1 MEGNRCS
8 VPENTQST
16 KEPSAFW
23 AYSDIEVANGAS
35 GEVVGMD
42 DDEPMCI
49 DTVTSASWHASHR
62 TSHSPEYIVAQ
73 PSFEGFSEKAMA

>member
-49 DTVTSASWHASHR
+49 DTVTSAS
-62 TSHSPEYIVAQ
+62 
-73 PSFEGFSEKAMA
+73 

>member
-42 DDEPMCI
+42 LVEVAPDYDQSGSTAFLAAQLLMNVLGYVFHEKGM
-49 DTVTSASWHASHR
+49 SA
-62 TSHSPEYIVAQ
+62 
-73 PSFEGFSEKAMA
+73 